1 MSEDKDFNIYI
12 DSPLVK
18 VDDRT
23 FENFAENLSKA
34 INKFYPIMEENN
46 NSFVISLNGQWGS
59 GKTTMLNLFSNKL
72 KEYEDI
78 TIINFNPWNFSS
90 SEDLIR
96 KFFLQVFSNLN
107 KCEIN
112 KPLLTVLKNYMKIV
126 GCVDKI
132 VDSKVTNIASN
143 IGSAAVEFFEEIDLS
158 KCSLSDIKEE
168 LNQKLNHKKLL
179 VIIDDIDRLLP
190 NQLLQIFQLVKS
202 VGDLKNIVY
211 VLSFDKAIV
220 NKNLENAF
228 VYSPEKY
235 LEKIIQISFDIPRI
249 SVKNIQTY
257 FKNSLK
263 ELGIDIIKSVGE
275 GKYEYL
281 PCSYSLLSSKNAFEN
296 FRKTKRYLNIFSFE
310 YNLVKNSVWADDFVA
325 IIYLKLFHFNVYNKI
340 FNNKKLLTNP
350 RKMDKPLEKLEMF
363 FDEEECDSKKILL
376 EELLS
381 TLFPTLSKYY
391 DEKKSIKLYKSKG
404 ICNEEYFEN
413 YFSLIPFNK
422 CECNDIFYIK
432 NYEELKERLDK
443 VINESGKD
451 VFIALRMN
459 IDNANEEELKNFLRL
474 IFTNWSRFEKDYRIN
489 KFTFGDEIIR
499 FLEVIYEDNERI
511 NILLLNAIENVVD
524 MCLIENIN
532 LLYIIQEIFIF
543 KHKKEKIEN
552 KVFKLFMK
560 IYNKLYDKLKVDSKF
575 LLCPEFKEIIVFIF
589 YNISEVNIIDFSK
602 VIYEQILEII
612 DAGGSVEL
620 DSFKSLLKKMDEE
633 MRNKQIVLQEED
645 LIEMRREISIK
656 LDN

>member
-1 MSEDKDFNIYI
+1 MSENRDFNVYI
-12 DSPLVK
+12 DSPLSE
-18 VDDRT
+18 VDDKT

-34 INKFYPIMEENN
+34 INEFYPIMEENN
-46 NSFVISLNGQWGS
+46 NSFVISLNGEWGS
-59 GKTTMLNLFSNKL
+59 GKTTMLNLFSNKI
-72 KEYEDI
+72 KEYGDI

-107 KCEIN
+107 KSEIN
-112 KPLLTVLKNYMKIV
+112 KPLLTVLKKYMKII

-143 IGSAAVEFFEEIDLS
+143 LGSTAVEFFEEIDLS

-168 LNQKLNHKKLL
+168 LNEKLNHKKLL

-190 NQLLQIFQLVKS
+190 NQLLEIFQLVKS

-220 NKNLENAF
+220 NKNLENVFA
-228 VYSPEKY
+228 YSPEKY

-249 SVKNIQTY
+249 SVKNIQIY
-257 FKNSLK
+257 FKKSLK
-263 ELGIDIIKSVGE
+263 KLGIDIIKSLEE
-275 GKYEYL
+275 GRYEYL

-296 FRKTKRYLNIFSFE
+296 FRKIKRYLNVFSFE
-310 YNLVKNSVWADDFVA
+310 YNLVKNSVWEDDFVA
-325 IIYLKLFHFNVYNKI
+325 ITYLKNFHFNVYNKI

-350 RKMDKPLEKLEMF
+350 RKMDRPVEKLEMF
-363 FDEEECDSKKILL
+363 LDGEWDSKKSLL

-391 DEKKSIKLYKSKG
+391 DEEKSKKLYKTNN

-413 YFSLIPFNK
+413 YFSLIPFSK
-422 CECNDIFYIK
+422 CECNDIFCIK
-432 NYEELKERLDK
+432 NYEELKDRLDQ

-459 IDNANEEELKNFLRL
+459 IDNANEEELKNFLSL
-474 IFTNWSRFEKDYRIN
+474 TFSNWSRFEKDYRIN
-489 KFTFGDEIIR
+489 KFTIGDEIIR
-499 FLEVIYEDNERI
+499 FLEVIYEDTESI

-532 LLYIIQEIFIF
+532 LLYIIQEIFVF
-543 KHKKEKIEN
+543 KRKREKIEN

-560 IYNKLYDKLKVDSKF
+560 IYNKLYDKLKADSKF
-575 LLCPEFKEIIVFIF
+575 LLCPEFKEIIAFIF

-602 VIYEQILEII
+602 VVYEQILKII
-612 DAGGSVEL
+612 DARESIEL
-620 DSFKSLLKKMDEE
+620 DSVKGILKKMEEE

-645 LIEMRREISIK
+645 LVKMREEISIIMDK
-656 LDN
+656 